1 MNALEC
7 CNKLDN
13 NNDLIEAKLPNSR
26 KKSLLMKFIFSNN
39 YVHLK

>member
-13 NNDLIEAKLPNSR
+13 NNDLIKVKLANSR
-26 KKSLLMKFIFSNN
+26 KKNPTD
-39 YVHLK
+39 

>member
-13 NNDLIEAKLPNSR
+13 NDDLIEVKLSNSR
-26 KKSLLMKFIFSNN
+26 EKSLLMKFIFLTSMSI
-39 YVHLK
+39 